1 MDKAHSMAE
10 SRAET
15 NLEAVFFSGNTI
27 SFNKETYRLKKMQ
40 FKNLVLCFHKEMSEF
55 TCCKISVDVFGL
67 VVKDFV

>member
-40 FKNLVLCFHKEMSEF
+40 FKNLVLCFHKESQNLPVAKFPLMS
-55 TCCKISVDVFGL
+55 L
-67 VVKDFV
+67 VWW